1 MSEEIRMCKE
11 TEKLI
16 RILEESENPTDMAL
30 IILANKIDG
39 LDQKIDKLKEDTK
52 FAAWITRNK
61 RFVAGICVVL
71 LVFACFG
78 IQGVIE
84 LLRNK
89 LGL

>member
-1 MSEEIRMCKE
+1 MSEEFRMCKE

-30 IILANKIDG
+30 IILANKIDS
-39 LDQKIDKLKEDTK
+39 LDQKIDKLKEETK
-52 FAAWITRNK
+52 FAAWITKNK
-61 RFVAGICVVL
+61 KAVVGVCVLL

-78 IQGVIE
+78 VQGVIE
-84 LLRNK
+84 LFKNK

>member
-1 MSEEIRMCKE
+1 MLEELRMCKE
-11 TEKLI
+11 TERLI

-30 IILANKIDG
+30 IILANKIDS

-61 RFVAGICVVL
+61 KFVVGVFVVL

-78 IQGVIE
+78 FQGVVE
-84 LLRNK
+84 LLKNK

>member
-30 IILANKIDG
+30 IILANKIDS
-39 LDQKIDKLKEDTK
+39 LDQKIDKLKEETK
-52 FAAWITRNK
+52 FAAWITKNK
-61 RFVAGICVVL
+61 KAVVGVCVFL

-78 IQGVIE
+78 VQGVIE
-84 LLRNK
+84 LLKNK
-89 LGL
+89 LGI